1 VDGVNRLSVLVA
13 AFLLG
18 EVPRPLQALGIAMIV
33 IGVIILS
40 GDRRWLGT
48 RRSAHITIAL
58 IIGVATTV
66 AGVMLL
72 VGT

>member
-1 VDGVNRLSVLVA
+1 
-13 AFLLG
+13 
-18 EVPRPLQALGIAMIV
+18 LQALGIAMIV